1 MINPNLLI
9 VASGWMALVLIWSI
23 WRFRTPAGES
33 VPTWLKWVMTA
44 NLLLSLWGG
53 AQLAKA
59 FTAGMQGGLAQL
71 AAMAVYMGG
80 FLAIFLLWH
89 RSILGFFASSV
100 TNAIDGGSQPVVPKP
115 FYSRANA
122 LRKQAEFEPAV
133 TEIESQLARFP
144 TDAEGW
150 LLKASILAENLKQP
164 QLALIA
170 LDEFLVVADASD
182 RPTAYLQQ
190 ADVQLNHLHQ
200 PEAARVTLQKISLE
214 YPDTEV
220 ARLAQQRI
228 AHLPTEAWMK
238 GNPLG
243 ERELLTV
250 VQHEVQIGLT
260 LDHGASLLPSDRTPD
275 DLREELTLML
285 VQNPSDNESR
295 ERLAR
300 LYAGELQR
308 PDLAHTEL
316 EHLISSPGQR
326 DREILR
332 WLNLIADIHLRQ
344 PDGLTDARLALNR
357 IVERFP
363 GSAGAHVA
371 AQRLS
376 LLKLEVAR
384 GAEEPTL
391 HLGPPTGNLGLATD
405 RRFSATHTNLPGL
418 LRDPETPEPD
428 ESK

>member
-1 MINPNLLI
+1 MINPKLLL
-9 VASGWMALVLIWSI
+9 VASGWMAVVLIWSI

-33 VPTWLKWVMTA
+33 VPSWMKGVMTA

-59 FTAGMQGGLAQL
+59 YTAGMQGGLAQL
-71 AAMAVYMGG
+71 WAMAVYMAG

-100 TNAIDGGSQPVVPKP
+100 TSAIDGGSQTVIPKP
-115 FYSRANA
+115 FYSRAQA
-122 LRKQAEFEPAV
+122 LRKQAEFETAI
-133 TEIESQLARFP
+133 TEVESQLARFP

-150 LLKASILAENLKQP
+150 FLKAGILAQDLKQP
-164 QLALIA
+164 QLALIT
-170 LDEFLVVADASD
+170 LNEFLALGDSAD

-190 ADVQLNHLHQ
+190 ADVQLNHLHE
-200 PEAARVTLQKISLE
+200 PEAARVTLQKVCLE

-228 AHLPTEAWMK
+228 VHLPTEAWMK

-243 ERELLTV
+243 EREVLTV
-250 VQHEVQIGLT
+250 VQHDVQIGLT
-260 LDHGASLLPSDRTPD
+260 MDHGASLLAPDRSPE
-275 DLREELTLML
+275 DLREELTLQL
-285 VQNPSDNESR
+285 VQNPADNEAR

-300 LYAGELQR
+300 LYAGDLQR
-308 PDLAHTEL
+308 PDLAHGEL
-316 EHLISSPGQR
+316 ELLIATPGHR
-326 DREILR
+326 DREIVR

-344 PDGLTDARLALNR
+344 PDGLADARLALNR

-371 AQRLS
+371 TQRLS
-376 LLKLEVAR
+376 LLKLELAR

-391 HLGPPTGNLGLATD
+391 HLGPPTGNLGLTTD
-405 RRFSATHTNLPGL
+405 RRFSATHANLPGL
-418 LRDPETPEPD
+418 LRDPEAPEPD